1 MCGICGVVDTSGP
14 VDPDVLE
21 RMTGTLRHR
30 GPDDAAYY
38 LPEPD
43 AAGPAVGFGF
53 RRLSIIDVEGGRQ
66 PLANEDESVW
76 TMLNGEI
83 YNFAELRAGLEAGGH
98 VFRTNGDAETLVHLY
113 EESGVDCTE
122 RLNGMFA
129 FAVWDTRRR
138 RLLLARDRL
147 GKKPLYYVEL
157 DGGLLFGSEL
167 KALLAHPAC
176 PRELDRAA
184 LEHYLAF
191 EYVPSPHA
199 IFAGIRKLPA
209 GHRLVWE
216 DGRASVERYWDLSF
230 DGVDARPDSELV
242 DEFRERLR
250 EAVRLRL
257 VSDVPLGAFLSGGID
272 SSSVVAFMCDHL
284 PPEQVQT
291 FSIGFTERS
300 FDESEH
306 ARNVARHFGTQ
317 HHEEIFTP
325 SVLLD
330 VLPEVT
336 AGLDEPFADPSVLPT
351 FLLSRFARETVTVA
365 LGGDGGDELL
375 AGYPT
380 FPAESVARH
389 YPVPR
394 DLHERVVVPLADR
407 LPVSTDDFSL
417 DFKLKRFL
425 RGAVEPASTR
435 HQLWLGAFTAGEQRA
450 LLLDP
455 PTVDPL
461 AGVRE
466 LYGAQRTGDWV
477 ARLIYLY
484 TKTYLP
490 DDILAKVDRASMLTS
505 LEVRAPFL
513 DYTLVEFLARVPSR
527 LKLRRFETKHLLKR
541 AMAGRLPPGIAGR
554 KKKGFGIPV
563 AEWLKTD
570 LRAPLLDALSPER
583 LRRQGLFD
591 SGEVERLTREHL
603 AGRRDHRK
611 QLWTLFVFQLWHEH
625 YAERAPESGT
635 RPRPRQELR
644 LRQEI

>member
-1 MCGICGVVDTSGP
+1 VCGICGVVDSAGP
-14 VDPDVLE
+14 VDRDVLE

-30 GPDDAAYY
+30 GPDEEAYY
-38 LPEPD
+38 LPAPD
-43 AAGPAVGFGF
+43 GDRPSVGFGF
-53 RRLSIIDVEGGRQ
+53 RRLSIIDVAGGHQ

-113 EESGVDCTE
+113 EESGLDCTE

-147 GKKPLYYVEL
+147 GKKPLYYAEL
-157 DGGLLFGSEL
+157 DGGLLFASEL
-167 KALLAHPAC
+167 KALLQHPAC
-176 PRELDRAA
+176 PRDLDRAA

-199 IFAGIRKLPA
+199 IFSGVRKLPP

-216 DGRASVERYWDLSF
+216 QGRTSVEPYWDLRF
-230 DGVDARPDSELV
+230 DGTDARPEGEIV
-242 DEFRERLR
+242 AEFEERLR

-272 SSSVVAFMCDHL
+272 SSSIVAFMCDLL

-306 ARNVARHFGTQ
+306 ARAVARHFRTH

-330 VLPEVT
+330 VLPKVT

-380 FPAESVARH
+380 FPAEAVARR
-389 YPVPR
+389 YVLPR
-394 DLHERVVVPLADR
+394 GLHERVVVPLAER
-407 LPVSTDDFSL
+407 LPVSTDDFSF

-425 RGAVEPASTR
+425 RGAIEPAATR
-435 HQLWLGAFTAGEQRA
+435 HQLWLGAFTTPEQRA
-450 LLLDP
+450 LLVEP

-461 AGVRE
+461 VGVRA
-466 LYGAQRTGDWV
+466 LHDGQRTGDWV
-477 ARLIYLY
+477 AKLIYLY
-484 TKTYLP
+484 AKTYLP
-490 DDILAKVDRASMLTS
+490 DDILTKVDRASMLTS

-541 AMAGRLPPGIAGR
+541 TMARRLPAGIAGR
-554 KKKGFGIPV
+554 TKKGFGIPV

-570 LRAPLLDALSPER
+570 LREPLLDALSPDR

-591 SGEVERLTREHL
+591 AGEVERLIREHL
-603 AGRRDHRK
+603 AGARDHRK

-625 YAERAPESGT
+625 YLEMSPDRRD
-635 RPRPRQELR
+635 RPYAAVGPTVAK
-644 LRQEI
+644 

>member
-1 MCGICGVVDTSGP
+1 VCGICGLVETAGP
-14 VDPDVLE
+14 VDRDVLE
-21 RMTGTLRHR
+21 RMTGTLWHR
-30 GPDDAAYY
+30 GPDEEAYY
-38 LPEPD
+38 LSEPD
-43 AAGPAVGFGF
+43 GYGPGVGFGF
-53 RRLSIIDVEGGRQ
+53 RRLSIIDVEGGHQ
-66 PLANEDESVW
+66 PLTNEDGSVW

-83 YNFAELRAGLEAGGH
+83 YNFAGLRAGLEAKGH
-98 VFRTNGDAETLVHLY
+98 VFSTNGDAETLVHLY

-122 RLNGMFA
+122 PLNGMFA
-129 FAVWDTRRR
+129 FAVWDTARR

-147 GKKPLYYVEL
+147 GKKPLYYIEL
-157 DGGLLFGSEL
+157 GDGGLLFASEL
-167 KALLAHPAC
+167 KALLQHPAC

-199 IFAGIRKLPA
+199 IFSGIRKLPP

-216 DGRASVERYWDLSF
+216 RGRVSVKPYWDFRF
-230 DGVDARPDSELV
+230 DATDARPESAVVE
-242 DEFRERLR
+242 EFEERLR

-272 SSSVVAFMCDHL
+272 SSSVVAYMCDLL

-306 ARNVARHFGTQ
+306 ALRVARHFGTH
-317 HHEEIFTP
+317 HHEETFTP
-325 SVLLD
+325 GVLLD

-380 FPAESVARH
+380 FPAEAVARR
-389 YPVPR
+389 YVVPR
-394 DLHERVVVPLADR
+394 GLHERVVVPLAER
-407 LPVSTDDFSL
+407 LPVSTDDFSF

-425 RGAVEPASTR
+425 RGATEPASTR
-435 HQLWLGAFTAGEQRA
+435 HQLWLGAFTTAEQRA
-450 LLLDP
+450 LLVEP

-461 AGVRE
+461 AGLRA
-466 LYGAQRTGDWV
+466 LYKGQTTGDWV
-477 ARLIYLY
+477 EKLIYLY
-484 TKTYLP
+484 AKTYLP

-513 DYTLVEFLARVPSR
+513 DYTLVEFLARVPSS
-527 LKLRRFETKHLLKR
+527 LKLRRFDTKHLLKR
-541 AMAGRLPPGIAGR
+541 AMNGRLPPGIAGR

-563 AEWLKTD
+563 AQWLKTD
-570 LRAPLLDALSPER
+570 LREPLLDALSPDR
-583 LRRQGLFD
+583 LRRQGLFQAR
-591 SGEVERLTREHL
+591 EVERLIREHL
-603 AGRRDHRK
+603 AGTRDHRK
-611 QLWTLFVFQLWHEH
+611 QLWTLFVFQLWYEH
-625 YAERAPESGT
+625 YVETSPDRRDHAYRAVGPT
-635 RPRPRQELR
+635 VAK
-644 LRQEI
+644 